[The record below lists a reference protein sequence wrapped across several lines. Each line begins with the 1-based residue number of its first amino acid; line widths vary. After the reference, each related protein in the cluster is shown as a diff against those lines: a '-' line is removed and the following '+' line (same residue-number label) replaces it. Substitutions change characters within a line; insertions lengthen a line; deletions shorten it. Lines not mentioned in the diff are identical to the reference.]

1 MAAYR
6 ESECGGIRV
15 CRESKES
22 MTQWQPTGN
31 QNVEGSGC
39 VGKVRSQW
47 PNGSLQGIRMW
58 RDQDV

>member
-1 MAAYR
+1 MCRESKESMTQWQPTDR

-15 CRESKES
+15 CRESKEP

-39 VGKVRSQW
+39 VGKARSQ
-47 PNGSLQGIRMW
+47 
-58 RDQDV
+58 

>member
-6 ESECGGIRV
+6 ESECGGIRM

-39 VGKVRSQW
+39 VGKVRSQ
-47 PNGSLQGIRMW
+47 
-58 RDQDV
+58 